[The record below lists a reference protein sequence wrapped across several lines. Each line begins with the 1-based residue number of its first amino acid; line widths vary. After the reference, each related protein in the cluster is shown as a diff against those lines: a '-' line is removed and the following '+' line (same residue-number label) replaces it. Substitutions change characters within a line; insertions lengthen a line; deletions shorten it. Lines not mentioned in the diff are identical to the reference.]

1 MLTFFIDFMIPQA
14 DPEAASNKTF
24 TYLDPEGHMT
34 VTDPEGYMTVID
46 PNEK

>member
-1 MLTFFIDFMIPQA
+1 MLTFFTDFMIPQA
-14 DPEAASNKTF
+14 DPEAASNKT
-24 TYLDPEGHMT
+24 YLHPEGHMT